1 MRKVATAA
9 LGILLGA
16 CGSVP
21 PYAMIDGAVVVGT
34 EKTMADHAISLSS
47 GKDCSLVRI
56 ERGLT
61 YCKEDEVAGP
71 RPNLYCYR
79 ELAGVSCY
87 NQPDPRR
94 SEQARVGNNDQNYV
108 KKY

>member
-1 MRKVATAA
+1 MRMVATAA
-9 LGILLGA
+9 ICILLGA
-16 CGSVP
+16 CEYMW
-21 PYAMIDGAVVVGT
+21 PYAMVDGAVIVGSQ
-34 EKTMADHAISLSS
+34 KTMADHAISLAS

-56 ERGLT
+56 DRGLT
-61 YCKEDEVAGP
+61 YCKEDEMAGP

-79 ELAGVSCY
+79 ELAGVTCY
-87 NQPDPRR
+87 NQPDPSR